1 MHKISAE
8 YRRQQVRQYEKERAA
23 LMESHNSIAV
33 GFAWR
38 AANIGGVWRHFE
50 GLEKYSSL
58 PIALYPSAYACEM
71 LQPGPERDAHHR
83 ELDQALLQRHA
94 LFHSHVDPR
103 FIRLSRLA
111 QQMGKPWIH
120 TYHALYFAED
130 WEGQLNPRQEGINDC
145 LVNEARHA
153 DVRLAINSWLVEWL
167 DENHGIKAEL
177 VPNGVDVEACDK
189 ALAGR
194 FIETYGISDFV
205 LFVGG
210 MARVKNPLA
219 FVKAAKMLPHRVFVM
234 VGSNLT
240 REEIEEAFAIDVPDN
255 LKALGPLPHNLTLD
269 AIAACNTL
277 VMTSHREG
285 VPTVLLEAMAMK
297 KPCVVP
303 DAPWF
308 SDVVQNDRHG
318 LKYRPGH
325 LDELAEAIE
334 IALESA
340 PFASA
345 REQVEKKFAWPVIM
359 SRLDNVYKR
368 LLG

>member
-1 MHKISAE
+1 MDMNSAE
-8 YRRQQVRQYEKERAA
+8 HRHLQVRQYERERAV
-23 LMESHNSIAV
+23 LMSPHESIAV

-38 AANIGGVWRHFE
+38 AANVGGVWRHFE

-58 PIALYPSAYACEM
+58 PIALYPSPYAGEM
-71 LQPGPERDAHHR
+71 LPPGPERDVFRR
-83 ELDQALLQRHA
+83 EFDQAMLQWHA

-111 QQMGKPWIH
+111 QQMGKPWVH

-130 WEGQLNPRQEGINDC
+130 WEGQLNPRQEEINDC

-153 DVRLAINSWLVEWL
+153 DVCLAINSWLVEWL
-167 DENHGIKAEL
+167 DENHGIKSAL
-177 VPNGVDVEACDK
+177 LPNGVDVEDCDK

-219 FVKAAKMLPHRVFVM
+219 FVKVAKMLPNRLFVM

-240 REEIEEAFAIDVPDN
+240 RGEIEEAFAIDVPDN
-255 LKALGPLPHNLTLD
+255 LRALGPLPHNLTLD
-269 AIAACNTL
+269 AIAACSSL

-308 SDVVQNDRHG
+308 SDVVQNDSQG

-325 LDELAEAIE
+325 LDELAEMIE
-334 IALESA
+334 IALDSG
-340 PFASA
+340 PFTGA
-345 REQVEKKFAWPVIM
+345 REQVEKKFAWPVVAAE
-359 SRLDNVYKR
+359 LDTLYKK